1 MSESRGNSGSPY
13 YDPQPLRTI
22 DDEDL
27 PDARINMLG
36 FRLAFDS
43 AGQRDRGGCWHYGAD
58 TGSRSFAG
66 ETSPRARVKTLGF
79 RLAKENT

>member
-27 PDARINMLG
+27 PDARINILG

-43 AGQRDRGGCWHYGAD
+43 AEQRDRGGCWNYD
-58 TGSRSFAG
+58 ISD
-66 ETSPRARVKTLGF
+66 SPRAFGGNASPAAKVKTLGF
-79 RLAKENT
+79 RLAREDT